1 MVPDSYLVSEFSTR
15 SSIAA
20 PARRHCRVVLL
31 CCFSINALLS
41 VNFPHWSTVGEAT
54 PSSLL
59 FITAPELTQ
68 RPRRH
73 PLPARQRTEVS
84 TGEERPRCVVSTNLS
99 SDLLLENRA
108 HVGEDGRSS
117 CVTATPPSRWIPA
130 DSGGGSSPSDGGFVS
145 WLEHRSGSA
154 EAKSNDK
161 PDKEKKGGGGGTPPT
176 PKDSK
181 PRKSAVPKASA
192 AGHGTP
198 RTADKSPSS
207 GSADRKA
214 PMPKAAA
221 SRLAT
226 TPEKGK
232 PTKPPQEQQAQL
244 ATIREELMNAKEQL
258 VENEKEKCKVLAELE
273 RAKKVA
279 DEANTKLQDVLD
291 VQRRAI
297 EVQEADKLPAR
308 ESEQAS
314 IHGQQEADDAVLRS
328 TVEQLEKARYE
339 LVDAID
345 AKNEALS

>member
-1 MVPDSYLVSEFSTR
+1 MQEEPPNPPPVVYRDQMNR
-15 SSIAA
+15 SRQPSIF
-20 PARRHCRVVLL
+20 PYPTSGFLL
-31 CCFSINALLS
+31 ALLFVAS
-41 VNFPHWSTVGEAT
+41 GT
-54 PSSLL
+54 SLPTL
-59 FITAPELTQ
+59 
-68 RPRRH
+68 
-73 PLPARQRTEVS
+73 
-84 TGEERPRCVVSTNLS
+84 
-99 SDLLLENRA
+99 
-108 HVGEDGRSS
+108 
-117 CVTATPPSRWIPA
+117 
-130 DSGGGSSPSDGGFVS
+130 GGFYRGGAAQR
-145 WLEHRSGSA
+145 RSGSV
-154 EAKSNDK
+154 EAKSNGK

-181 PRKSAVPKASA
+181 PRKPAVPKASA

-198 RTADKSPSS
+198 RTADKSPGS

-214 PMPKAAA
+214 PTPKAAA

-232 PTKPPQEQQAQL
+232 PAKPPQEQQAQL
-244 ATIREELMNAKEQL
+244 AAIREEL
-258 VENEKEKCKVLAELE
+258 

-279 DEANTKLQDVLD
+279 DEANAKLQDALD

-297 EVQEADKLPAR
+297 EAQEADKLPAG

-345 AKNEALS
+345 AKNEALSQVDDAVRASEVKAQEVEHLTTEVITHLKGQLDSKVDGNRKKTAERI